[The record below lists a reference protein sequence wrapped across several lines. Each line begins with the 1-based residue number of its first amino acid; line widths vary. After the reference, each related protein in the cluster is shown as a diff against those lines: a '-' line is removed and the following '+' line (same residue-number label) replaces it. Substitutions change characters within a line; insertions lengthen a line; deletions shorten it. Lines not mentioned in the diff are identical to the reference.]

1 MDETPV
7 PGTRLR
13 TVIVFSMLF
22 ALLAAVVAFAYF
34 STFKRPI
41 TTVILVRHAEKNI
54 ELNNP
59 DPDLSP
65 AGQIRAQELQ
75 RVFDSTGLNA
85 IYTTNYKRTQQTVS
99 PVANKVGITPTII
112 DAKKTPDLVNGIL
125 NDHRGQTILVVG
137 HSNTVP
143 EIINALG
150 GGSLPDIPDNEYDNL
165 FIVTIYKFGKAKVV
179 KLKYGAPSSAAP
191 SGTPLM
197 MR

>member
-54 ELNNP
+54 EPNNP

-65 AGQIRAQELQ
+65 AGQVRAQELQ
-75 RVFDSTGLNA
+75 RVLDSTALNA
-85 IYTTNYKRTQQTVS
+85 IYATNYKRTQQTLS

-125 NDHRGQTILVVG
+125 NGHRGQTVLVVG

-143 EIINALG
+143 EIIAALG
-150 GGSLPDIPDNEYDNL
+150 GGSSPDIPDNEYDNL

-179 KLKYGAPSSAAP
+179 KLKYGAPSVAP
-191 SGTPLM
+191 SGTPMM

>member
-13 TVIVFSMLF
+13 TVIVFAMLF

-34 STFKRPI
+34 STFKRPV
-41 TTVILVRHAEKNI
+41 TTVVLVRHAEKNI
-54 ELNNP
+54 EPNNP

-65 AGQIRAQELQ
+65 AGQARAQELQ
-75 RVFDSTGLNA
+75 RVLDATGLNA
-85 IYTTNYKRTQQTVS
+85 IYATNFKRTQQTAS
-99 PVANKVGITPTII
+99 PVASKVGITPTII

-150 GGSLPDIPDNEYDNL
+150 GGSSPDIPDNEYDNL

-179 KLKYGAPSSAAP
+179 KLKYGASSSGAP
-191 SGTPLM
+191 SGTPMM

>member
-13 TVIVFSMLF
+13 TVIVFTMLF
-22 ALLAAVVAFAYF
+22 ALLAAVVVFAYF
-34 STFKRPI
+34 STFKRPV

-54 ELNNP
+54 EPNNP

-65 AGQIRAQELQ
+65 AGQARAQELQ
-75 RVFDSTGLNA
+75 RVLDSTELNA
-85 IYTTNYKRTQQTVS
+85 IYATNFKRTQQTAS

-143 EIINALG
+143 EIIAALG
-150 GGSLPDIPDNEYDNL
+150 GGSSPDIPDNEYDNL

-179 KLKYGAPSSAAP
+179 KLKYGATSAGAP
-191 SGTPLM
+191 SGTPMM